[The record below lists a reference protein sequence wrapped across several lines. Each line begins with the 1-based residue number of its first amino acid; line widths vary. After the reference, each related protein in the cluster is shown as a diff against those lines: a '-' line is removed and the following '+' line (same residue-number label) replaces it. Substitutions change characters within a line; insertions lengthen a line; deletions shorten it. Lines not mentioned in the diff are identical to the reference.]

1 MIGPS
6 SWFFPQA
13 SHARRAGKMQEEVSF
28 ANVTEMSGTP
38 GPSAGPKKA
47 PSLAGVL
54 KLGYPVSNF
63 EYLLGI

>member
-28 ANVTEMSGTP
+28 ANVTDMSGTP
-38 GPSAGPKKA
+38 GAEARHGQKKHHHDWRFF
-47 PSLAGVL
+47 L
-54 KLGYPVSNF
+54 KIGFY
-63 EYLLGI
+63 GI